1 MGILTFDNECRSR
14 FVPTYG
20 FADKENT
27 NNLMFE
33 VVGEINENLALKIS
47 QFAKVNIGNMTSAI
61 HFHAFMIAKKSI
73 IEKPFGWGVN
83 RYDEAFEYFNE
94 KYPSKIERLKR
105 YNNKDGTNNFVKIV
119 VEFGIFSILFYLFI
133 TMFLINKKI
142 PIDLKFFYIPF
153 IITQSL
159 RGAGYFNGGFSLI
172 VFLMLFTYLRLN
184 KKNS

>member
-1 MGILTFDNECRSR
+1 M
-14 FVPTYG
+14 
-20 FADKENT
+20 
-27 NNLMFE
+27 
-33 VVGEINENLALKIS
+33 
-47 QFAKVNIGNMTSAI
+47 KVNVGNMTSVI

-73 IEKPFGWGVN
+73 IEKPFGWGIN

-94 KYPSKIERLKR
+94 KYPSKIDGLKR
-105 YNNKDGTNNFVKIV
+105 YNNKDGTNNFVKIL
-119 VEFGIFSILFYLFI
+119 VEFGIFSILFYFFI
-133 TMFLINKKI
+133 ILFLINKKI
-142 PIDLKFFYIPF
+142 PIDLKFFYLPF